1 MVFRNKKSRRIL
13 ETIDRLA
20 RKPGLRSKIDANF
33 CKYIY
38 DPYQSEAWRNQVS
51 NCTGIRCSLYAY
63 VQRLIVK
70 VRGNYV

>member
-1 MVFRNKKSRRIL
+1 MVFGNKKSRRIL
-13 ETIDRLA
+13 ETIESLA

-63 VQRLIVK
+63 VRRLIVK

>member
-1 MVFRNKKSRRIL
+1 MVFGNKKSRRIL
-13 ETIDRLA
+13 ETIESLA

>member
-1 MVFRNKKSRRIL
+1 MMNKVKKVRTQL

-20 RKPGLRSKIDANF
+20 RKPGLRSKIDAKF
-33 CKYIY
+33 CEYIY
-38 DPYQSEAWRNQVS
+38 DPHQSEAWRNQVS
-51 NCTGIRCSLYAY
+51 NCTGIRCPLYAY